1 MTRRPRSPWWST
13 VLRVPTPEGDL
24 FFKAVAPV
32 HHFEAGLTAKLA
44 ELQPT
49 RVPELVDV
57 DAERAW
63 MLMRDGEDEAARAD
77 GRRYEPDSWE
87 ALFGLWRAT
96 WRLRFAVWGRGLRR
110 LLGSSDES

>member
-1 MTRRPRSPWWST
+1 MSELLWTRPEWLAEAMAWIRERADVSGEIDQFHVRWWST

-49 RVPELVDV
+49 RVPALVDV
-57 DAERAW
+57 DA
-63 MLMRDGEDEAARAD
+63 
-77 GRRYEPDSWE
+77 
-87 ALFGLWRAT
+87 
-96 WRLRFAVWGRGLRR
+96 GRG
-110 LLGSSDES
+110 